1 MYKMAESN
9 SSNESPRFFFQIP
22 ENIGERI
29 NLNGNIPYN
38 VGQTVSGLMPRIV
51 SMGPNQ
57 HRTPAS
63 RSGHTTTSGLQ
74 NVTPISEPSFV
85 VNIGSD
91 NPFINTLPQ
100 DASGQHGHLHRLHI
114 HDENQNED
122 EDGQN
127 NNDQSDRRL
136 DIKMLLMNSGIFILI
151 LFVRLMSDHVLGF
164 LVFIGLAGTFF
175 YANMTLQRA
184 VHEASLRDSN
194 TGRNILSFLWVTLF
208 LSANICCVFYVFRD
222 QKLWNLL
229 IFSLPAVWSADIWLF
244 MWVVIVT
251 DFIVKFLTMIIKSL
265 LSMLPVSHK
274 KRGKLHM
281 FTEHLMQFYRLLLP
295 TVPWFHFLFDGQ
307 SWLFGGVLTIL
318 YSLFKI
324 NQVFGKF
331 KEVKNA
337 FLRLKLDVSYGVRP
351 SSTDMKT
358 SDEAMC
364 PICQDNYKDPVMLNC
379 KHIFCESCVSVWFDR
394 EKTCPMCRAQIH
406 TESPLWKDGSTS
418 IYIQWY

>member
-1 MYKMAESN
+1 MAESN

-151 LFVRLMSDHVLGF
+151 LFVRLMSDHVLGNFVLAPILDYSRQNTGRKISSIPTTWF

-274 KRGKLHM
+274 KR
-281 FTEHLMQFYRLLLP
+281 FYRLLLP

-318 YSLFKI
+318 YSLFK
-324 NQVFGKF
+324 
-331 KEVKNA
+331 
-337 FLRLKLDVSYGVRP
+337 SYGVRP